1 MPALPS
7 RLIDYLLH
15 DIRYALRGLRKSP
28 AFTATVVITLGLGV
42 GANVAMVGV
51 VDRLMFRPYPYLKDP
66 STVHRVYF
74 RESDRGVVRT
84 SSGYQ
89 YTRYVDLKKWT
100 TTFSDYAAFAYQ
112 TMAVGVGERSRE
124 YPVGQV
130 SASFFEFFN
139 ARPAAGRFFVAEEDT
154 TPRGADVI
162 VLGHEFWQR
171 EYGGEDVIGQT
182 LTVANIR
189 ATIIGVAPAGFTG
202 VSLDEPALFIPITTF
217 AGSRPLPDGATYFT
231 RYNWGWMSI
240 MVRRKPGVSIEQA
253 SADASQAYLK
263 SWEVH
268 REQQPSITPPDIARP
283 HSVVGAMKVGAGP
296 DPSLEARTALWL
308 AAVAAM
314 VLIIACANV
323 ANLFL
328 ARALRRQ
335 REISVRLALGVSRAR
350 LAMQYLTE
358 SIVLSLLGC
367 VVALVVATW
376 GGAAIRGI
384 LISTQNASLG
394 TFTDWRTVA
403 LAIGVAL
410 LAGVI
415 TGLPPA
421 LLSGR
426 GDLVTSLKAGVRE
439 GTYHRSRTRTA
450 LVITQGALSVA
461 LLVGAVLFVRSLDR
475 VRSMRMGY
483 DAERVLYVS
492 RNLRGMQLEP
502 PALIALREQL
512 LAAAQQIP
520 VVERAAFVSTVP
532 FWSTSST
539 RLFVAGI
546 DSVARLGN
554 FTYGTATTDYFE
566 VMGTRILRGRGFT
579 PADRAG
585 APPIAVV
592 SEGMANVLWPG
603 KDALGQCM
611 RVSADTMPCT
621 TVVGIAEDMVQQNI
635 LDDRRYHYYM
645 PLEQFRGGSGGAYL
659 LLKMRG
665 DPAAQSED
673 VRKVLQAVMPG
684 ESYVVVRPL
693 RQAVDGAH
701 RSWRLGATMFVAF
714 GVLALAVAAIGLY
727 GVIAYNVAMRMH
739 ELGVRVALGARS
751 ADILRLV
758 VGQGLRL
765 SVAGIVVGVGL
776 ALLAAGWLQPLLF
789 KQSARDPLVYVGV
802 SAVLLLVAVIASA
815 APARRA
821 ARVDPN
827 TALRTE

>member
-1 MPALPS
+1 VPSFPS

-51 VDRLMFRPYPYLKDP
+51 VDRLMFRPHRYLKDP
-66 STVHRVYF
+66 STAHRVYF
-74 RESDRGVVRT
+74 RQSDRGVVRT
-84 SSGYQ
+84 TSGYE

-100 TTFSDYAAFAYQ
+100 TTFSDYAAFAHQ
-112 TMAVGVGERSRE
+112 RMAVGLGERSRE
-124 YPVGQV
+124 YVVGQV
-130 SASFFEFFN
+130 SASYFDFFD
-139 ARPAAGRFFVAEEDT
+139 AKPVAGRFFVAEEDT

-171 EYGGEDVIGQT
+171 EYGGEDVLGQT

-231 RYNWGWMSI
+231 RYNWGWMSM
-240 MVRRKPGVSIEQA
+240 MVRRKPDVSVEQA
-253 SADASQAYLK
+253 SADASQAYLR

-268 REQQPSITPPDIARP
+268 REQQPSLTPPDIARP
-283 HSVVGAMKVGAGP
+283 QAIVGAMKVAAGP
-296 DPSLEARTALWL
+296 DPSLEARTAVWL
-308 AAVAAM
+308 AVVAAM

-350 LAMQYLTE
+350 LAMQSLTE

-376 GGAAIRGI
+376 GGAAIRGL
-384 LISTQNASLG
+384 LISTQNAPLD
-394 TFTDWRTVA
+394 TFTDWRTLA
-403 LAIGVAL
+403 LAIVVALIAGVA
-410 LAGVI
+410 

-426 GDLVTSLKAGVRE
+426 GDLVTSLKAGARE

-461 LLVGAVLFVRSLDR
+461 LLVGAALFVRSLDR

-483 DAERVLYVS
+483 DADRVLYVS
-492 RNLRGMQLEP
+492 RNLRGMQLDST
-502 PALIALREQL
+502 ALIGLREQL

-539 RLFVAGI
+539 RLFVSGI

-554 FTYGTATTDYFE
+554 FTYQTATTDYFE

-579 PADRAG
+579 PEDRAG

-611 RVSADTMPCT
+611 RVSADTLPCT

-645 PLEQFRGGSGGAYL
+645 PLEQYRRSGGAYL

-665 DPAAQSED
+665 DPAARGEE
-673 VRKVLQAVMPG
+673 VRKALQSVMPG
-684 ESYVVVRPL
+684 QSYVVVRPL
-693 RQAVDGAH
+693 REAVEGAH

-714 GVLALAVAAIGLY
+714 GALALAVAAIGLY

-751 ADILRLV
+751 GDILRLV

-765 SVAGIVVGVGL
+765 SLAGIVVGLGI
-776 ALLAAGWLQPLLF
+776 ALLAAGRLQPLLF
-789 KQSARDPLVYVGV
+789 KVSARDPVVYLGV
-802 SAVLLLVAVIASA
+802 AAVLVLVAVIASA